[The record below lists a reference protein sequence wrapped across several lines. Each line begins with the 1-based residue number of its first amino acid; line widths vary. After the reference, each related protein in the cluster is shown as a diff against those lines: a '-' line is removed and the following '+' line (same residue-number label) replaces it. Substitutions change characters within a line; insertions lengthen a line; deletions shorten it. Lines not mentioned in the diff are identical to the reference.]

1 MWLTVWGTVRV
12 RVRDRVR
19 VRVRVRV
26 RDRVRVRVR
35 VRVGVRVAGSTLNP
49 LPHTYF
55 FTHYLLLAQVRN
67 SGLSRWWQA
76 K

>member
-35 VRVGVRVAGSTLNP
+35 VGVRVAGSTLNP

-55 FTHYLLLAQVRN
+55 FTTYC
-67 SGLSRWWQA
+67 SRRCSSA
-76 K
+76 SACRTS